1 MIVRDEA
8 QIIRRCLES
17 VRPFIDSW
25 VIVDTGS
32 TDGTQDLIRALYA
45 DIPGQLHERP
55 WRNFGHN
62 RNEALALARGKADY
76 LLFIDAD
83 ETLRAPAGFQW
94 PRLTHPAY
102 FLHAEYAGTTYSRG
116 TIVATRLDWRWTGV
130 IHEFLESAPAV
141 SFEQLDWPRIVV
153 AHDGARARDPATY
166 AKDAALLERA
176 LADEPQNARY
186 AFYLAQSYRDAGQLD
201 RARDAYRRRAA
212 MGGWDE
218 EVWYSL
224 YEIGS
229 LAARLDASVAE
240 VQGALLAAYQFRPTR
255 AEPLCRLARYHRER
269 SEFAL
274 ACLFA
279 RQAAALAR
287 PPDVLFVDDAV
298 YLWRSRDEFGV
309 AAYWAGALEEGRAA
323 TERLLAS
330 PHLPPSERP
339 RIEENLRHYRRSA
352 GQT

>member
-1 MIVRDEA
+1 MNTSTICLNMIVRDEA
-8 QIIRRCLES
+8 QVIRRCLES

-45 DIPGQLHERP
+45 DIPGELHERP

-83 ETLRAPAGFQW
+83 ETLRAPAGYQW

-130 IHEFLESAPAV
+130 IHEFLESTPAV

-153 AHDGARARDPATY
+153 EHDGARARDPVTY

-176 LADEPQNARY
+176 LPDEPQNARY
-186 AFYLAQSYRDAGQLD
+186 SFYLAQSYRDAGQLD

-229 LAARLDASVAE
+229 LAARL
-240 VQGALLAAYQFRPTR
+240 
-255 AEPLCRLARYHRER
+255 
-269 SEFAL
+269 
-274 ACLFA
+274 FA
-279 RQAAALAR
+279 RQAAAIAR

-298 YLWRSRDEFGV
+298 YLWRSLDEFGV

-352 GQT
+352 GPAPTS